1 MGFRL
6 PIIRKSTQ
14 VTSKSG
20 EVPKRYLVVYVGE
33 NMKRFVIPIAYLN
46 KPSFQDFLSR
56 AEEEFGY
63 VHPMG
68 GLIIPCRE
76 DMFLDIIS
84 VQA

>member
-1 MGFRL
+1 
-6 PIIRKSTQ
+6 KSTQ